1 MMELAQQLVQIE
13 LAQIEERIC
22 NLEMKL
28 SFQDDTIEQLNS
40 AIIEQ
45 QKIIEDQR
53 VQLTFLINR
62 IKTMQVGSNM
72 ASELDETP
80 PPHY

>member
-1 MMELAQQLVQIE
+1 MEIQQL
-13 LAQIEERIC
+13 EERVE

-28 SFQDDTIEQLNS
+28 SFQDDTIEQLNN

-45 QKIIEDQR
+45 HKILADQK
-53 VQLTFLINR
+53 VQLSFLINR
-62 IKTMQVGSNM
+62 VKTMQVGSGL
-72 ASELDETP
+72 ASEADETP

>member
-1 MMELAQQLVQIE
+1 MELQQL
-13 LAQIEERIC
+13 EERIC

-28 SFQDDTIEQLNS
+28 SFQDDTIEQLNN
-40 AIIEQ
+40 AVIEQ
-45 QKIIEDQR
+45 QKVIEDQK

-62 IKTMQVGSNM
+62 IKSLQVGGNM
-72 ASELDETP
+72 ASEADETP

>member
-1 MMELAQQLVQIE
+1 MEIQQL
-13 LAQIEERIC
+13 EERVC

-28 SFQDDTIEQLNS
+28 SFQDDTIEQLNN
-40 AIIEQ
+40 AIIDH
-45 QKIIEDQR
+45 QKIIEDQK

-62 IKTMQVGSNM
+62 IKTMQVGSGL
-72 ASELDETP
+72 ASEADETP

>member
-1 MMELAQQLVQIE
+1 MELQQL
-13 LAQIEERIC
+13 EERIC

-28 SFQDDTIEQLNS
+28 SFQDDTIEQLNN
-40 AIIEQ
+40 AVIDQ
-45 QKIIEDQR
+45 QKVVEDQKI
-53 VQLTFLINR
+53 QLTFLINR

-72 ASELDETP
+72 ASESDETP

>member
-1 MMELAQQLVQIE
+1 MEIQQL
-13 LAQIEERIC
+13 EERIE

-28 SFQDDTIEQLNS
+28 SFQDDTIEQLND

-45 QKIIEDQR
+45 HKVLEDQK
-53 VQLTFLINR
+53 VQLGFLINR
-62 IKTMQVGSNM
+62 LKTMQVGSGL
-72 ASELDETP
+72 ASEADETP